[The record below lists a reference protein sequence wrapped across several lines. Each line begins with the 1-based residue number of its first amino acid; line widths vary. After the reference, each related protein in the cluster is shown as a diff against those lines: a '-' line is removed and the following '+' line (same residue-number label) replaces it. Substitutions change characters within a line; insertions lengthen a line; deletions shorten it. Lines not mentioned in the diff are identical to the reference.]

1 MKITVLRKCRANL
14 LLIGAA
20 AHFHGYAGHPL
31 PNYPLDNKLQS
42 IYTVIIKS
50 ISFSWDDQKNI
61 ANQKKHRVPFEEAQ
75 TVFFDEHAIE
85 YDDPDHSEFEDR
97 YLMLGHSYRIR
108 VLVVSYTLRKNDKE
122 IRIIS
127 ARKATK
133 KEQRAYF
140 GEKL

>member
-1 MKITVLRKCRANL
+1 MR
-14 LLIGAA
+14 
-20 AHFHGYAGHPL
+20 
-31 PNYPLDNKLQS
+31 
-42 IYTVIIKS
+42 S
-50 ISFSWDDQKNI
+50 ISFSWDDQKNK
-61 ANQKKHRVPFEEAQ
+61 ANQKKHRVSFEEAQ

-85 YDDPDHSEFEDR
+85 YDDPDHSESEDR
-97 YLMLGHSYRIR
+97 HLMLGHSYRVR